1 MSTVPGRETSSSRSS
16 SPGASLDTTVRL
28 QEEVVSQGQVSHHR
42 RTMFDNRHISPVSF
56 VNLHDLV
63 ATLNDNIGR
72 YTSMTSLSINLTR
85 LIMED
90 AAALSDAE
98 LDEVSCSQDDP
109 IDEETNLGWLS

>member
-1 MSTVPGRETSSSRSS
+1 MDMTG
-16 SPGASLDTTVRL
+16 RL
-28 QEEVVSQGQVSHHR
+28 QEEVVSQGQVTHNE

-72 YTSMTSLSINLTR
+72 YTSMTSLFINLTR
-85 LIMED
+85 LILED

-98 LDEVSCSQDDP
+98 LDEVSCNQDD
-109 IDEETNLGWLS
+109 IINEDTKLGWPP